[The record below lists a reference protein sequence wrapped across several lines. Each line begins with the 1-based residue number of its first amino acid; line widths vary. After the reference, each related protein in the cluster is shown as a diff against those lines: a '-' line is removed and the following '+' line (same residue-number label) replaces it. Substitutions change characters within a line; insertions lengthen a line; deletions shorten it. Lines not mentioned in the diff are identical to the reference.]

1 MSGAPAMNTVESRL
15 VFACK
20 QVGSAASEMLDW
32 IDENPNVV
40 AAERLSML
48 HEFYGME
55 VRAGGLGAAI
65 AQPPC
70 VAFVGPSRSGKTHV
84 FTSLIERGR
93 GPLNMRFDGIREQVD
108 YQRLIVPD
116 GSKQGASMIIR
127 LSEQKRSPPQN
138 FPIRVR
144 LLSVADVIKVLGNAY
159 FTACKDRQNV
169 PSLADVRKMHE
180 RVKAMTAD
188 GPVAGLSEGDIWDV
202 RTYFA
207 KRFGDEPVFRSLS
220 AAGFWQSLATLAPF
234 LSNAARGELLG
245 LMWGGLEPFRRAF
258 VSLAEII
265 ASLGGS
271 LEANCALDSI
281 LSLDPRTGK
290 LLRRDDSIINA
301 QTIEG
306 FAAPDD
312 QSVLVCGE
320 FGNWV
325 SISRSGLAALAA
337 EVRLPV
343 PGWSSEVLEKAD
355 LLEFP
360 GIDPRDSV
368 PNLDRS
374 LAKKPALLAQLFTR
388 AKSVYLLDRYTEEL
402 AITCMVVCIDP
413 AAVQV
418 GELAGLVADWIDAT
432 HGPDAATRE
441 QQDTGLFLALTK
453 LDKDFAD
460 VSRGMRERKID
471 WDKRIDDILLDG
483 FGREYSW
490 PREWTPSRSFDS
502 IHLLRNPGLKAK
514 QVCDYSRDGREIGF
528 RAGQQDRI
536 ARAHKDF
543 LKSET
548 VRRHVASPNNVWAEA
563 LVLNDGGITY
573 LGQSIAGVC
582 DKRVKIRQIVSSLNS
597 LRHFMKDRL
606 QRYYLADNFELQRDK
621 RHTSGLLVVRRLKFC
636 AERRRLGHL
645 IRAFQL
651 SEAEFADVL
660 QNIDVRNVAQAPPD
674 KAAAAR
680 DLNGLSA
687 DTRKSESR
695 MNAGAEEALHY
706 ARTAIDHWI
715 DAVRSIAQA
724 AGACQRFD
732 MPRQA
737 LLSLVDELIVGATR
751 MEFEHR
757 VAAGI
762 EAAIASEG
770 DRETRLAKSAICV
783 AEAVGAYVMR
793 LGFDDIFSNSH
804 PRRKGHAQQPI
815 FPPRKAISLADLD
828 DQPSPET
835 EFYADWSHAF
845 ITMVDDNAAGLRE
858 RDIENEQNQ
867 RLGQLLKLLEA
878 PI

>member
-1 MSGAPAMNTVESRL
+1 MNTVESRL
-15 VFACK
+15 QFACK
-20 QVGSAASEMLDW
+20 QVSGAASEMLDW
-32 IDENPNVV
+32 IDDNPSIV
-40 AAERLSML
+40 ATERLSML
-48 HEFYGME
+48 HEFYGID
-55 VRAGGLGAAI
+55 VRAAGLGAAVN
-65 AQPPC
+65 QPPC
-70 VAFVGPSRSGKTHV
+70 VAFVGPSRSGKTQV

-116 GSKQGASMIIR
+116 GSKQGASMVIR
-127 LSEQKRSPPQN
+127 LSEQKKTPPQN

-144 LLSVADVIKVLGNAY
+144 LLSLADVIKVLGNAF
-159 FTACKDRQNV
+159 FTACKDRQPA
-169 PSLADVRKMHE
+169 PSLADVRSMHA
-180 RVKAMTAD
+180 RVTAKTAD
-188 GPVAGLSEGDIWDV
+188 SPVAGLTEGDIWEV
-202 RTYFA
+202 RSYFA
-207 KRFGDEPVFRSLS
+207 KRFGDEPIFRALS
-220 AAGFWQSLATLAPF
+220 AAGFWQSLATLAPY

-245 LMWGGLEPFRRAF
+245 LMWGGLEPFRLAF
-258 VSLAEII
+258 TSLAEIL

-290 LLRRDDSIINA
+290 LLRREDSIINA
-301 QTIEG
+301 QTIDG
-306 FAAPDD
+306 FVGSDD

-360 GIDPRDSV
+360 GIDPRESI
-368 PNLDRS
+368 PNLDRT
-374 LAKKPALLAQLFTR
+374 LNRKPALLAQLYAR

-413 AAVQV
+413 ASVQV
-418 GELAGLVADWIDAT
+418 GELAGLVSEWIERS
-432 HGPDAATRE
+432 HGPDAIARE
-441 QQDTGLFLALTK
+441 QQDTGLFLAFTK

-460 VSRGMRERKID
+460 VSRGVKERKID
-471 WDKRIDDILLDG
+471 WDRRIGDILIEG
-483 FGREYSW
+483 FGRGHSW
-490 PREWTPSRSFDS
+490 PLEWTPSRSFDS
-502 IHLLRNPGLKAK
+502 IHLLRNPGFKAK
-514 QVCDYSRDGREIGF
+514 QVCDYSREGREIGF
-528 RAGQQDRI
+528 KPGQPERI
-536 ARAHKDF
+536 ARANREF
-543 LKSET
+543 LKSEI
-548 VRRHVASPNNVWAEA
+548 VRRHVSDPMNIWNEA
-563 LVLNDGGITY
+563 LALNDGGITY

-582 DKRVKIRQIVSSLNS
+582 DKRVKVRQIVTALNS
-597 LRHFMKDRL
+597 LRQLMKDRL

-660 QNIDVRNVAQAPPD
+660 QNIEVRSHLPTASEKASAQA
-674 KAAAAR
+674 AGM
-680 DLNGLSA
+680 NGAGANGSVTEL
-687 DTRKSESR
+687 RKSDT
-695 MNAGAEEALHY
+695 AAEALLF
-706 ARTAIDHWI
+706 ARTSIDHWI
-715 DAVRSIAQA
+715 DAVRSTAQA
-724 AGACQRFD
+724 AGACQRFE

-757 VAAGI
+757 VAAHI
-762 EAAIASEG
+762 ESAILNEA
-770 DRETRLAKSAICV
+770 DKDARLAKAAICV
-783 AEAVGAYVMR
+783 AEAVGGYVMR

-804 PRRKGHAQQPI
+804 PRRKGHAQKPI
-815 FPPRKAISLADLD
+815 FPPRNAISLADLD

-835 EFYADWSHAF
+835 EFYSDWSQAF

-858 RDIENEQNQ
+858 RDIEDEQNQ
-867 RLGQLLKLLEA
+867 RLGQLLRLLET